1 MQLQSALGAES
12 SVSFQGC
19 VAKICRGTKILNEV
33 ISKFKKA
40 LKHSVQVVLDE
51 KDSDECAI

>member
-1 MQLQSALGAES
+1 MPVTGIHPVKCNYATS
-12 SVSFQGC
+12 C
-19 VAKICRGTKILNEV
+19 VYVLVIIRDIMYIEV

>member
-1 MQLQSALGAES
+1 MTVIPA
-12 SVSFQGC
+12 VYD
-19 VAKICRGTKILNEV
+19 IEV

>member
-1 MQLQSALGAES
+1 MSQKS
-12 SVSFQGC
+12 S
-19 VAKICRGTKILNEV
+19 RTEV

-40 LKHSVQVVLDE
+40 LKHSVQVVFDE

>member
-1 MQLQSALGAES
+1 
-12 SVSFQGC
+12 
-19 VAKICRGTKILNEV
+19 V